1 MRVKNENLV
10 LNIMPEHVAK
20 HFLGSKKSDEVRS
33 QASNFRNLR
42 CSGSLSK
49 FQ

>member
-20 HFLGSKKSDEVRS
+20 HFLGTKKSDEVR
-33 QASNFRNLR
+33 
-42 CSGSLSK
+42 
-49 FQ
+49 